1 MVNKKHKISKF
12 FLYLILTI
20 GALAMGFPFIWM
32 ILTSLKP
39 SNEVLMMP
47 QKFLPSS
54 FQWINYI
61 LALKEVPYLTYLR
74 NSIIVA
80 IFVTAGDLITS
91 ALAAFSFSHKEFK
104 GKKFFIFILLVTT
117 MVPGEILIIPN
128 YITLSHWGWIDS
140 YKAMIIPWIT
150 SIFSILFL
158 YQQFLS
164 VPKSY
169 YKVAK
174 INGCSDF
181 RYLFTILIPSS
192 ISSIVAVCVL
202 KFINSWNSYMWPL
215 IVTNSKDLR
224 TLPLGVSAFST
235 EAFTKYNILMAFSVL
250 SMIPILILYLI
261 FADYIVKHIGQ
272 SGIKG

>member
-1 MVNKKHKISKF
+1 MKKFKVSTF
-12 FLYLILTI
+12 FVYLFLII
-20 GALAMGFPFIWM
+20 GAIIMGFPFIWM

-39 SNEVLMMP
+39 SNEVLIMP

-54 FQWINYI
+54 FQWVNYK
-61 LALKEVPYLTYLR
+61 LALKDVPYLTYLR
-74 NSIIVA
+74 NSVIVA
-80 IFVTAGDLITS
+80 VFVTYGDLMTS
-91 ALAAFSFSHKEFK
+91 AFAAFSFSHKEFK
-104 GKKFFIFILLVTT
+104 GKKILIFLLLVTT
-117 MVPGEILIIPN
+117 MVPSEILIIPN

-140 YKAMIIPWIT
+140 FKAMIIPWIT

-164 VPKSY
+164 VPTSY

-174 INGCSDF
+174 VNGCSDL

-215 IVTNSKDLR
+215 IVTNSKNLR
-224 TLPLGVSAFST
+224 TLPLGVSAFSS
-235 EAFTKYNILMAFSVL
+235 EAFTRYNILMAFSVL
-250 SMIPILILYLI
+250 SMIPILILYII
-261 FADYIVKHIGQ
+261 FSDYIVTHIGK